1 MLFAV
6 IGAGFGDEGKGQ
18 TVSNLIKQGNK
29 VDYVVRFNGGHQ
41 AGHTVEFNGLR
52 HVFSSFGSGTL
63 QGIPTFWSKYCTIYP
78 TAIRNEYVALQTK
91 GITPILYIH
100 PSCPVVTPWDVYSN
114 RSSAKHGTV
123 GVGFGETLRRH
134 EAFFKLTAL
143 DLKYPDVVETKLKLM
158 EQFYYN
164 NTEFGPEFSAFI
176 EFRAFLEDIRWLVR
190 NETIRISNLKLTNN
204 IIFEGAQG
212 LLLDQDFGFF
222 PHVTRSKTSA
232 FNIFEIIKE
241 YELDNTLFTTYVSR
255 MYHTRHGD
263 GPFTETT
270 PDFKLRP
277 GIVETNQ
284 YNKFQGEFRIA
295 PLNLDLLY
303 YAISCSELE
312 FDTTRIKSIFN
323 LVFTCADHIEG
334 NNVIVREKGKFK
346 TLKKSEMA

>member
-1 MLFAV
+1 MLTAV

-18 TVSNLIKQGNK
+18 TVSDLIKQGSK

-78 TAIRNEYVALQTK
+78 TAIRNEYVALQKK
-91 GITPILYIH
+91 GVTPVLYIH
-100 PSCPVVTPWDVYSN
+100 PFCPVATPWDVYSN
-114 RSSAKHGTV
+114 RISAKHGTV
-123 GVGFGETLRRH
+123 GVGFGETLKRH

-143 DLKYPDVVETKLKLM
+143 DLKFPEVVETKLKLI
-158 EQFYYN
+158 EQFYY
-164 NTEFGPEFSAFI
+164 NTEFGPEFEAFI
-176 EFRAFLEDIRWLVR
+176 EFRSFLEDIRWLVR
-190 NETIRISNLKLTNN
+190 NETIKICNIKLTDNVL
-204 IIFEGAQG
+204 FEGAQG

-222 PHVTRSKTSA
+222 PYVTRSKTSA
-232 FNIFEIIKE
+232 FNILEIIKE
-241 YELDNTLFTTYVSR
+241 QNLDSNLSIEYVSR

-270 PDFKLRP
+270 PEFKLKP

-284 YNKFQGEFRIA
+284 YNKFQGEFRVA

-312 FDTTRIKSIFN
+312 LDNAAIKHCIN
-323 LVFTCADHIEG
+323 LNFTCADHIEG
-334 NNVIVREKGKFK
+334 NEVIVRKKGEFK
-346 TLKKSEMA
+346 KLKKHEIR